1 MQRFVM
7 LAALSASHLQNKNMI
22 DLVARQIQILRA
34 IIEEFIETGEPVGS
48 ETIDKK
54 YNIGVSPATIRNE
67 MVYLTK
73 QGYLIKSHISA
84 GRVPTALAMR
94 LYINELVKEKELSV
108 ADEVGV
114 KEKIWKYRDQMEDL
128 LYETTRVL
136 ADKSHALGI
145 AVTPDGRIV
154 HAGYS
159 NLLEMP
165 EFYDINLTR
174 HVFNIIEE
182 EQVMN
187 DIFGSSQSENAVK
200 VVFGQDL
207 GNKDL
212 DQLGIMFVDL
222 ELPGETCRFGV
233 LGSTR
238 FDYSYVLP
246 IMKYFKGLIES
257 MVE

>member
-1 MQRFVM
+1 
-7 LAALSASHLQNKNMI
+7 MI

-34 IIEEFIETGEPVGS
+34 IIEEFIETGVPVGS

-54 YNIGVSPATIRNE
+54 FNIGVSPATIRNE

-73 QGYLIKSHISA
+73 QGYLVKSHISS

-114 KEKIWKYRDQMEDL
+114 KEKIWRYRNQMEDL

-145 AVTPDGRIV
+145 AMNAERRLY
-154 HAGYS
+154 HSGYS
-159 NLLEMP
+159 NLLQMP
-165 EFYDINLTR
+165 EFYDIRLTR
-174 HVFNIIEE
+174 QVLHMIEE
-182 EQVMN
+182 EQLMD
-187 DIFGSSQSENAVK
+187 DIFESSRSENAVK

-212 DQLGIMFVDL
+212 EQVSIMFV
-222 ELPGETCRFGV
+222 ELPGSHCRFGV
-233 LGSTR
+233 IGSTR

-257 MVE
+257 IT

>member
-1 MQRFVM
+1 
-7 LAALSASHLQNKNMI
+7 MI

-54 YNIGVSPATIRNE
+54 FNIGVSPATIRNE

-73 QGYLIKSHISA
+73 QGYLIKSHISS

-108 ADEVGV
+108 ADEVSV
-114 KEKIWKYRDQMEDL
+114 KEKIWRYRDKMEDL
-128 LYETTRVL
+128 LYETSRIL
-136 ADKSHALGI
+136 ADKTHALGI
-145 AVTPDGRIV
+145 AMTHEGRIY
-154 HAGYS
+154 HAGYA
-159 NLLEMP
+159 NLLQMP

-174 HVFNIIEE
+174 QVLRMVEE
-182 EQVMN
+182 EQVMA
-187 DIFGSSQSENAVK
+187 DIFTRSQSENTVK

-212 DQLGIMFVDL
+212 EQVGIMFI
-222 ELPGETCRFGV
+222 ELPEESCRIGV

-238 FDYSYVLP
+238 FNYSYVLP
-246 IMKYFKGLIES
+246 VMKYFKGLFEN
-257 MVE
+257 MME

>member
-1 MQRFVM
+1 MI
-7 LAALSASHLQNKNMI
+7 ANMI

-34 IIEEFIETGEPVGS
+34 IIEEFIETGMPVGS
-48 ETIDKK
+48 EKIDKK
-54 YNIGVSPATIRNE
+54 FNIGVSPATIRNE

-114 KEKIWKYRDQMEDL
+114 KEKIWRYRNQMEDL
-128 LYETTRVL
+128 LYETSRVL
-136 ADKSHALGI
+136 AEKSHALGI
-145 AVTPDGRIV
+145 AMNAEGRMY

-159 NLLEMP
+159 NLLQMP

-174 HVFNIIEE
+174 QVLHMIEE
-182 EQVMN
+182 DQVM
-187 DIFGSSQSENAVK
+187 DQIFESNHSENAVK
-200 VVFGQDL
+200 VVFGQEL
-207 GNKDL
+207 GNRDL
-212 DQLGIMFVDL
+212 EQISIMFV
-222 ELPGETCRFGV
+222 ELPGSNCRFGV

-257 MVE
+257 MAE

>member
-1 MQRFVM
+1 
-7 LAALSASHLQNKNMI
+7 MI
-22 DLVARQIQILRA
+22 DLIARQIQILRA
-34 IIEEFIETGEPVGS
+34 IIEEFIETGVPVGS
-48 ETIDKK
+48 EKIDKK

-114 KEKIWKYRDQMEDL
+114 KEKIWRYRNQMEDL
-128 LYETTRVL
+128 LYETSRVL
-136 ADKSHALGI
+136 AEKSHALGI
-145 AVTPDGRIV
+145 AMNAEGRMF

-159 NLLEMP
+159 NLLQMP

-174 HVFNIIEE
+174 QVLHMIEE
-182 EQVMN
+182 EQLM
-187 DIFGSSQSENAVK
+187 DQIFESNHSENAVK

-212 DQLGIMFVDL
+212 DQISIMFV
-222 ELPGETCRFGV
+222 EIPGSNCRFGV

-246 IMKYFKGLIES
+246 I
-257 MVE
+257 

>member
-1 MQRFVM
+1 
-7 LAALSASHLQNKNMI
+7 MI

-34 IIEEFIETGEPVGS
+34 IIEEFIETGMPVGS

-108 ADEVGV
+108 ADEVSV
-114 KEKIWKYRDQMEDL
+114 KEKIWRYRNQMEDL
-128 LYETTRVL
+128 LYETSRVL

-145 AVTPDGRIV
+145 AMTAEGRMF
-154 HAGYS
+154 HSGYS
-159 NLLEMP
+159 NLLQMP

-174 HVFNIIEE
+174 QVLHMIEE
-182 EQVMN
+182 EQVM
-187 DIFGSSQSENAVK
+187 DQIFESNHSENAVK

-212 DQLGIMFVDL
+212 DQISIMFV
-222 ELPGETCRFGV
+222 ELPNTNCRFGV

-238 FDYSYVLP
+238 FDYSYV
-246 IMKYFKGLIES
+246 
-257 MVE
+257 

>member
-1 MQRFVM
+1 
-7 LAALSASHLQNKNMI
+7 MI

-54 YNIGVSPATIRNE
+54 FNIGVSPATIRNE
-67 MVYLTK
+67 MAYLTK

-108 ADEVGV
+108 ADEVSV
-114 KEKIWKYRDQMEDL
+114 KEKIWRYRNQMEDL
-128 LYETTRVL
+128 LYETARVL
-136 ADKSHALGI
+136 ADKSRALGL
-145 AVTPDGRIV
+145 AVTPEGHLV
-154 HAGYS
+154 HSGYA
-159 NLLEMP
+159 NLLQMP

-174 HVFNIIEE
+174 QVLRMIEDHPLMDE
-182 EQVMN
+182 
-187 DIFGSSQSENAVK
+187 IFDRSQSENAVK

-212 DQLGIMFVDL
+212 DPISIMFVNLDL
-222 ELPGETCRFGV
+222 PEHPCRFAV
-233 LGSTR
+233 LGSKR

-246 IMKYFKGLIES
+246 VMKYFKGLIES
-257 MVE
+257 MID

>member
-1 MQRFVM
+1 
-7 LAALSASHLQNKNMI
+7 MI

-34 IIEEFIETGEPVGS
+34 IIEEFIETGMPVGS
-48 ETIDKK
+48 EKIDKK
-54 YNIGVSPATIRNE
+54 FNIGVSPATIRNE

-114 KEKIWKYRDQMEDL
+114 KEKIWRYRNKMEDL
-128 LYETTRVL
+128 LYETSRVL
-136 ADKSHALGI
+136 AEKSHALGI
-145 AVTPDGRIV
+145 AMNAEGKMF

-159 NLLEMP
+159 NLLQMP

-174 HVFNIIEE
+174 QVLHMIEE
-182 EQVMN
+182 DQLM
-187 DIFGSSQSENAVK
+187 DQIFESNHSENAVK
-200 VVFGQDL
+200 VIFGQDL
-207 GNKDL
+207 GNRDL
-212 DQLGIMFVDL
+212 DQISIMFV
-222 ELPGETCRFGV
+222 EMPGNNCRFGV

-257 MVE
+257 MAD

>member
-1 MQRFVM
+1 
-7 LAALSASHLQNKNMI
+7 MI
-22 DLVARQIQILRA
+22 DLDARQIQILRA
-34 IIEEFIETGEPVGS
+34 IIEEFIETGIPVGS
-48 ETIDKK
+48 EKIDKK

-108 ADEVGV
+108 ADEVSV
-114 KEKIWKYRDQMEDL
+114 KEKIWRYRDKMEDL
-128 LYETTRVL
+128 LYETSRVL
-136 ADKSHALGI
+136 AEKSHALGI
-145 AVTPDGRIV
+145 AMTSEGRMF
-154 HAGYS
+154 HSGYS
-159 NLLEMP
+159 NLLQMP

-174 HVFNIIEE
+174 QVLHMIEE
-182 EQVMN
+182 EQVM
-187 DIFGSSQSENAVK
+187 DQIFESSRSENAVK

-207 GNKDL
+207 GNRDL
-212 DQLGIMFVDL
+212 DQISIMFVDL
-222 ELPGETCRFGV
+222 PNTNCRFGV

-257 MVE
+257 VAE

>member
-1 MQRFVM
+1 
-7 LAALSASHLQNKNMI
+7 MI

-67 MVYLTK
+67 MAYLTK
-73 QGYLIKSHISA
+73 QGYLIKTHISA
-84 GRVPTALAMR
+84 GRVPTALAMK

-114 KEKIWKYRDQMEDL
+114 KEKIWRYRNQMEDL
-128 LYETTRVL
+128 LHETAKVL
-136 ADKSHALGI
+136 ADKSKALGL
-145 AVTPDGRIV
+145 AVTPEGHLV
-154 HAGYS
+154 HSGYA
-159 NLLEMP
+159 NLLQMP
-165 EFYDINLTR
+165 EFYDINLMR
-174 HVFNIIEE
+174 RVLQMIEE
-182 EQVMN
+182 RPVM
-187 DIFGSSQSENAVK
+187 DEIFETSHSENPVK

-212 DQLGIMFVDL
+212 DPISIMFVNLDL
-222 ELPGETCRFGV
+222 EEQPCRVAV
-233 LGSTR
+233 LGSKR

-257 MVE
+257 MVD

>member
-1 MQRFVM
+1 MI
-7 LAALSASHLQNKNMI
+7 ANMI

-34 IIEEFIETGEPVGS
+34 IIEEFIETGVPVGS
-48 ETIDKK
+48 EKIDKK
-54 YNIGVSPATIRNE
+54 FNIGVSPATIRNE

-114 KEKIWKYRDQMEDL
+114 KEKIWRYRNQMEDL
-128 LYETTRVL
+128 LYETSKVL

-145 AVTPDGRIV
+145 AMNSEGRMF
-154 HAGYS
+154 HSGYS
-159 NLLEMP
+159 NLLQMP

-174 HVFNIIEE
+174 QVLHMIEE
-182 EQVMN
+182 DQLM
-187 DIFGSSQSENAVK
+187 DQIFESNHSENAVK
-200 VVFGQDL
+200 VIFGQDL
-207 GNKDL
+207 GNRDL
-212 DQLGIMFVDL
+212 DQISIMFV
-222 ELPGETCRFGV
+222 ELPNTNCRFGV

-257 MVE
+257 MAD

>member
-1 MQRFVM
+1 
-7 LAALSASHLQNKNMI
+7 MI

-34 IIEEFIETGEPVGS
+34 IIEEFIETGMPVGS
-48 ETIDKK
+48 EKIDKK
-54 YNIGVSPATIRNE
+54 FNIGVSPATIRNE

-114 KEKIWKYRDQMEDL
+114 KEKIWRYRNRMEDL
-128 LYETTRVL
+128 LYETSKVL
-136 ADKSHALGI
+136 AEKSHALGI
-145 AVTPDGRIV
+145 AMNAEGRMF
-154 HAGYS
+154 HSGYS
-159 NLLEMP
+159 NLLQMP

-174 HVFNIIEE
+174 HVLHMIEE
-182 EQVMN
+182 EQLM
-187 DIFGSSQSENAVK
+187 DQIFESSHSENAVK
-200 VVFGQDL
+200 VIFGQDL

-212 DQLGIMFVDL
+212 DQISIMFV
-222 ELPGETCRFGV
+222 ELPSTNCRFGV

-257 MVE
+257 MTD

>member
-1 MQRFVM
+1 
-7 LAALSASHLQNKNMI
+7 MI

-34 IIEEFIETGEPVGS
+34 IIEEFIETGMPVGS
-48 ETIDKK
+48 EKIDKK
-54 YNIGVSPATIRNE
+54 FNIGVSPATIRNE

-114 KEKIWKYRDQMEDL
+114 KEKIWRYRNKMEDL
-128 LYETTRVL
+128 LHETSRVL
-136 ADKSHALGI
+136 AEKTHALGI
-145 AVTPDGRIV
+145 AMDAEGRMF

-159 NLLEMP
+159 NLLQMP

-174 HVFNIIEE
+174 QVLQMIEE
-182 EQVMN
+182 EQVM
-187 DIFGSSQSENAVK
+187 DQIFESNHSENAVK

-212 DQLGIMFVDL
+212 DQISIMFV
-222 ELPGETCRFGV
+222 ELPITNCRFGV

-257 MVE
+257 MTD

>member
-1 MQRFVM
+1 
-7 LAALSASHLQNKNMI
+7 MI

-34 IIEEFIETGEPVGS
+34 IIEEFIETGMPVGS

-54 YNIGVSPATIRNE
+54 FNIGVSPATIRNE
-67 MVYLTK
+67 MVYLTR
-73 QGYLIKSHISA
+73 QGYLIKSHISS

-114 KEKIWKYRDQMEDL
+114 KEKIWRYRNQMEDL

-136 ADKSHALGI
+136 AEKSHALGI
-145 AVTPDGRIV
+145 AMNSERRLY
-154 HAGYS
+154 HSGYS
-159 NLLEMP
+159 NLLQMP
-165 EFYDINLTR
+165 EFYDIRLTR
-174 HVFNIIEE
+174 QVLHMIEE
-182 EQVMN
+182 EQLMD
-187 DIFGSSQSENAVK
+187 DIFESSRSENAIK
-200 VVFGQDL
+200 VVFGQEL

-212 DQLGIMFVDL
+212 EQVSIMFV
-222 ELPGETCRFGV
+222 ELPDSHCRFGV

-257 MVE
+257 IT

>member
-1 MQRFVM
+1 MI
-7 LAALSASHLQNKNMI
+7 ANMI

-73 QGYLIKSHISA
+73 QNYLIKSHISA
-84 GRVPTALAMR
+84 GRVPTALAMK
-94 LYINELVKEKELSV
+94 LYINELVKERELSV
-108 ADEVGV
+108 ADEVSV
-114 KEKIWKYRDQMEDL
+114 KEKIWQYRDKMEDL

-136 ADKSHALGI
+136 ADRSHALGI
-145 AVTPDGRIV
+145 AMDHEGRLF
-154 HAGYS
+154 HSGYA
-159 NLLEMP
+159 NLLQMP
-165 EFYDINLTR
+165 EFYDINLMR
-174 HVFNIIEE
+174 RVLQMIEE
-182 EQVMN
+182 QQMMEE
-187 DIFGSSQSENAVK
+187 IFAFNQSENAVK

-212 DQLGIMFVDL
+212 EQISIMFVDL
-222 ELPGETCRFGV
+222 PEQRGRFGV

-238 FDYSYVLP
+238 FNYAYVLP

-257 MVE
+257 MVD

>member
-1 MQRFVM
+1 
-7 LAALSASHLQNKNMI
+7 MI

-34 IIEEFIETGEPVGS
+34 IIEEFIETGMPVGS

-108 ADEVGV
+108 ADEVSV
-114 KEKIWKYRDQMEDL
+114 KEKIWRYRDKMEDL
-128 LYETTRVL
+128 LYETSRVL

-145 AVTPDGRIV
+145 AMTAEGRIY
-154 HAGYS
+154 HSGYS
-159 NLLEMP
+159 NLLQMP

-174 HVFNIIEE
+174 QVLQMIEE
-182 EQVMN
+182 EQVM
-187 DIFGSSQSENAVK
+187 DQIFESNQSENAVK

-207 GNKDL
+207 GNRDL
-212 DQLGIMFVDL
+212 DQISIMFV
-222 ELPGETCRFGV
+222 ELPGSNCRFGV
-233 LGSTR
+233 LGSNR

-257 MVE
+257 MVD

>member
-1 MQRFVM
+1 
-7 LAALSASHLQNKNMI
+7 MI

-34 IIEEFIETGEPVGS
+34 IIEEFIETGMPVGS

-114 KEKIWKYRDQMEDL
+114 KEKIWRYRDKMEDL
-128 LYETTRVL
+128 LYETSRVL
-136 ADKSHALGI
+136 AEKSHALGI
-145 AVTPDGRIV
+145 AMTPDGKLY
-154 HAGYS
+154 HSGYS
-159 NLLEMP
+159 NLLQMP

-174 HVFNIIEE
+174 QVLRMIEE
-182 EQVMN
+182 EQVM
-187 DIFGSSQSENAVK
+187 DQIFESNHSENAVK

-207 GNKDL
+207 GNRDL
-212 DQLGIMFVDL
+212 DQISIMFV
-222 ELPGETCRFGV
+222 ELPNNNCRFGV

-257 MVE
+257 MAD

>member
-1 MQRFVM
+1 
-7 LAALSASHLQNKNMI
+7 MI

-34 IIEEFIETGEPVGS
+34 IIEEFIETGAPVGS
-48 ETIDKK
+48 EKIDKK

-73 QGYLIKSHISA
+73 QGYLMKSHVSA

-108 ADEVGV
+108 ADEVSV
-114 KEKIWKYRDQMEDL
+114 KEKIWRYRNKMEDL
-128 LYETTRVL
+128 LYETSKVL
-136 ADKSHALGI
+136 AEKSHALGI
-145 AVTPDGRIV
+145 AMDAEGRMF
-154 HAGYS
+154 HAGYA
-159 NLLEMP
+159 NLLQMP

-174 HVFNIIEE
+174 QVLQMIEE
-182 EQVMN
+182 EQLM
-187 DIFGSSQSENAVK
+187 DQIFDSNHSENAVK

-212 DQLGIMFVDL
+212 DQISIMFVDL
-222 ELPGETCRFGV
+222 PVSNCRFGV

-257 MVE
+257 MED